1 MNEKNNLK
9 NVDNKTLY
17 TPGELKKLT
26 SPLKKKS
33 IIMLNKII
41 T

>member
-33 IIMLNKII
+33 TITLKNII